1 MAWAVEKL
9 SSSQDELF
17 WNRFKKNTA
26 MDELAH
32 TGHPL
37 DGILHKGIPPYG
49 YAIIPAARPARPS
62 LALDE
67 FFWNRFQKQL
77 SVPKKH
83 SRGHG
88 NQWAGP
94 ALAVTFHAK

>member
-9 SSSQDELF
+9 SSSQDEFFGTGL
-17 WNRFKKNTA
+17 KNNA
-26 MDELAH
+26 MDGLAH

-62 LALDE
+62 LTPDG
-67 FFWNRFQKQL
+67 FFLEPFPKAKIIGPQK
-77 SVPKKH
+77 
-83 SRGHG
+83 
-88 NQWAGP
+88 
-94 ALAVTFHAK
+94 T